1 MTVDL
6 ETIWRDFDS
15 QAVIKEKKIQEEE
28 KCCEKKY
35 NIENE
40 GYLVCSSCGVVNSTT
55 VMDCD
60 IFTFE
65 NGENNKYLRQYD
77 NYLFPKS
84 STSTK
89 IPGNSKIAMMQSW
102 QSMPYNE
109 KVLWDISNELK
120 KLKDVVSSRVMND
133 TLILYKK
140 FYETSG
146 ISRGNNKK
154 GFIGVC
160 LYIASSQNFSNLT
173 PKEVA
178 SLIQIDIK
186 VLYKCIQKYSEIMGV
201 QAVCNKGPEAYLE
214 GFITRIELE
223 YRIRKPL
230 LKIINYADKMQILGS
245 AIPQNICLGCIV
257 FITREMKINLD
268 IVSISKEFSISVNT
282 IEKIVNILEK
292 NKQKMYTYIKNN

>member
-1 MTVDL
+1 MTIDL
-6 ETIWRDFDS
+6 ETIWRDFES
-15 QAVIKEKKIQEEE
+15 QAVITEKKYKEEK

-40 GYLVCSSCGVVNSTT
+40 GYLVCSSCGMVNSTT
-55 VMDCD
+55 VIDCD

-89 IPGNSKIAMMQSW
+89 ISGNSKLAKLQSW

-109 KVLWDISNELK
+109 KVLWEVSNDLK
-120 KLKDVVSSRVMND
+120 KIKEIVSARVIND
-133 TLILYKK
+133 TLFLYKK

-154 GFIGVC
+154 GFVGVC

-178 SLIQIDIK
+178 NIMNIEIK

-201 QAVCNKGPEAYLE
+201 QTVCNKGPETYLE

-223 YRIRKPL
+223 YRLRKPL
-230 LKIINYADKMQILGS
+230 LKIINYAEKMQILGS
-245 AIPQNICLGCIV
+245 TIPQNVCLGCIV

-268 IVSISKEFSISVNT
+268 IMNISKEFSVSVNS

-292 NKQKMYTYIKNN
+292 NKQKMFTYIKNN